1 MYKVLLRLGT
11 QFACIFS
18 AMPTVTPLPG
28 VSLPAGVPCS
38 LTKNLTAQLV
48 HQRYTLLP

>member
-1 MYKVLLRLGT
+1 MARNLLAFFRH
-11 QFACIFS
+11 ADR
-18 AMPTVTPLPG
+18 TPLSG